1 MGIEGYAT
9 LDPKALG
16 QEMAGVIVKMMKKY
30 KVPTLAEKGATR
42 EACMALAEDS
52 VAHNPMQ
59 YEDVCRPLTMEEYRG
74 LIAEMYDLSVQ

>member
-1 MGIEGYAT
+1 
-9 LDPKALG
+9 
-16 QEMAGVIVKMMKKY
+16 
-30 KVPTLAEKGATR
+30 
-42 EACMALAEDS
+42 MALAEDS